1 MPRRQSAAGFTFI
14 ELLVSLAIIATL
26 ASVVFPLAQ
35 LQKQREQE
43 RELRSGLR
51 EIRAALNAY
60 KRAGDEG
67 RIAKKSGES
76 GYPRNLQELVEG
88 VEDAKDP
95 MRRKIYF
102 LRRLPRD
109 PFTAD
114 PAVPSHASW
123 GKRSYAS
130 PADKPQEGN
139 DVFDV
144 YSKSPGIGL
153 NGIPYKEW

>member
-1 MPRRQSAAGFTFI
+1 MLRCRSAAGFTFI

-43 RELRSGLR
+43 RELRSALR
-51 EIRAALNAY
+51 DIRSALNAY
-60 KRAGDEG
+60 KRAVDEG
-67 RIAKKSGES
+67 RVVIKPGES
-76 GYPRNLQELVEG
+76 GYPRTLQDLVDG

-102 LRRLPRD
+102 LRRIPRD
-109 PFTAD
+109 PFAAD
-114 PAVPSHASW
+114 HSVPAHSSW

-130 PADKPQEGN
+130 PADKPLEGN

-144 YSKSPGIGL
+144 YSRSPGVGL

>member
-1 MPRRQSAAGFTFI
+1 M
-14 ELLVSLAIIATL
+14 
-26 ASVVFPLAQ
+26 
-35 LQKQREQE
+35 
-43 RELRSGLR
+43 
-51 EIRAALNAY
+51 
-60 KRAGDEG
+60 
-67 RIAKKSGES
+67 
-76 GYPRNLQELVEG
+76 EG